1 MEKNQFDQLTQNIQQ
16 DGFLSSVPLCQ
27 ENADGELEVLSGNH
41 RVKAAIEADI
51 DRILIMTIPEQ
62 TNYTRQTGG
71 QWRPEQTNSKKIA
84 IQLSHNAIS
93 GQDDVDL
100 LKNLW
105 DELESL
111 DEQLYSGLES
121 SLFEDFEGYQ
131 FEGFT
136 AATPKTRFIGIW
148 FLPEEIEQ
156 FDDLLLEL
164 EQNPAQQQTYL
175 ASVDCYDRLI
185 DYIAQ
190 TKKTMKIKNTATAF
204 LRLIHRL
211 DSEDR

>member
-51 DRILIMTIPEQ
+51 DRILIMTI
-62 TNYTRQTGG
+62 
-71 QWRPEQTNSKKIA
+71 PEQTNSKKIA